1 MKKET
6 NINKTKGWVVGL
18 DIINFKGVRLVKID
32 VEFIDNKGFW
42 HRKTA
47 KSKKLLL
54 QWLGALIKGTEIRW
68 KSKSSVFVS
77 QQYVR
82 R

>member
-1 MKKET
+1 MK
-6 NINKTKGWVVGL
+6 IS
-18 DIINFKGVRLVKID
+18 

-42 HRKTA
+42 HQRNG
-47 KSKKLLL
+47 KSKKLILL
-54 QWLGALIKGTEIRW
+54 WLKSLIKGTEIHW
-68 KSKSSVFVS
+68 KNNNSVFVS